1 MLPLTGIRVVDFSR
15 VLAGPHCAKTLLDLG
30 ADVVKVEPPSGDLSR
45 KASPNNGEIS
55 GYYAQQ
61 NAGKRNLSIDLNVEG
76 AREIVAKL
84 CDRADVIVEN
94 FRPGALAAFSLG
106 YDTVSLTNPRVVY
119 ASISGYGQHG
129 PWRSRMAYAPTVQ
142 AETGIT
148 ANTVAHFGLIEST
161 RSDALSHADVYSG
174 LHAAIAIL
182 AALACRER
190 TGVGQYID
198 VAMAAVMMSVNER
211 VHVDLA
217 DEELGDERPI
227 LGATDGPFFSGPHG
241 ERFASPMSLVGSM
254 SFPFYLAAMRRPDL
268 ANDPRFLNP
277 ELRLRNLGALHQIVQ
292 DWIGTFSDMDSLDAQ
307 MDEAKIATGR
317 VRTVKEFAA
326 SDWAQEWHAVRT
338 VPDGQGGGVRIPGRP
353 WHFNE
358 QVAPD
363 DGQFAARQGEHNT
376 QLLTE
381 LGYGPGDIAR
391 LQESG
396 ALVQPDRG
404 GASGDL
410 TGTALV
416 AERQEPADGPR
427 AQIAA
432 SAAGN

>member
-1 MLPLTGIRVVDFSR
+1 MCT
-15 VLAGPHCAKTLLDLG
+15 
-30 ADVVKVEPPSGDLSR
+30 PPSAATGSTDR
-45 KASPNNGEIS
+45 
-55 GYYAQQ
+55 
-61 NAGKRNLSIDLNVEG
+61 G
-76 AREIVAKL
+76 A
-84 CDRADVIVEN
+84 
-94 FRPGALAAFSLG
+94 PGWP
-106 YDTVSLTNPRVVY
+106 TR
-119 ASISGYGQHG
+119 
-129 PWRSRMAYAPTVQ
+129 PTVQ

-317 VRTVKEFAA
+317 VRTVKEFA
-326 SDWAQEWHAVRT
+326 
-338 VPDGQGGGVRIPGRP
+338 
-353 WHFNE
+353 
-358 QVAPD
+358 
-363 DGQFAARQGEHNT
+363 GER
-376 QLLTE
+376 L
-381 LGYGPGDIAR
+381 GPGMAR
-391 LQESG
+391 RANRSRRAGRRGPDSGSALALQ
-396 ALVQPDRG
+396 R
-404 GASGDL
+404 
-410 TGTALV
+410 TG
-416 AERQEPADGPR
+416 GPR
-427 AQIAA
+427 
-432 SAAGN
+432 